1 MRKKK
6 FTLIE
11 LLVVIAIIAILASM
25 LLPAL
30 QQARER
36 GRATTCLSNLK
47 NLYFGL
53 SAYADNNREYFPAA
67 LNSFVPPGTTTAKN
81 YGWCGILTGLGYL
94 PAPRAGSVN
103 NTFLCPSGVYA
114 ATSATSR
121 SWRAEGSNSYGILK
135 GTDVLGKRGS
145 YVADN
150 YYHLRRNDFLRTEFR
165 QVILGGDSIHTR
177 DLYQANAI
185 ATKDP
190 SVTNRGLGIGG
201 NRALHMRHLDRA
213 NVFYPAGHIKSLRK
227 DEIVPES
234 WAMYAAAINPGV

>member
-1 MRKKK
+1 MKRKT

-36 GRATTCLSNLK
+36 GRATTCLSNMKSLH
-47 NLYFGL
+47 FGL
-53 SAYADNNREYFPAA
+53 SAYADNSKEFFPAA
-67 LNSFVPPGTTTAKN
+67 LSAFLPPGTTTLKN
-81 YGWCGILTGLGYL
+81 YGWSGVLASLGYL
-94 PAPRAGSVN
+94 PAPKAASVTN
-103 NTFLCPSGVYA
+103 VFLCPSAIYGPA
-114 ATSATSR
+114 SSR
-121 SWRAEGSNSYGILK
+121 GWDVSGARSYGILK
-135 GTDVLGKRGS
+135 GTDAIGKRGT
-145 YVADN
+145 YEADS
-150 YYHLRRNDFLRTEFR
+150 YYHLRRNDFLRTELR

-177 DLYQANAI
+177 DLYQANCI

-190 SVTNRGLGIGG
+190 SVTNRGIGIGG

-227 DEIVPES
+227 EEITPET
-234 WAMYAAAINPGV
+234 WAMYAAAVNPGT